1 MFMLPGLTTISTIE
15 NSGVEGLDRIIR
27 SNKLSADT
35 ITDYTNI
42 VLTGRLEVLLGVEG
56 SEGTYDL
63 LKERY
68 SKIIGMAK
76 NYYDL
81 VIVDLDKRVGEKT
94 EKEILQMSDIVV
106 ATVSQRL
113 KKIEKIVNMI
123 RSGTL
128 NESKTIIAL
137 TKYMESSKYN
147 AKNITRNLLKTKNM
161 VNTVPYNNLFFEATQ
176 EGTVIDLFLNFMRLK
191 DTDENFEFYSETK
204 RLYKN
209 IKDRLSGG
217 KIQ

>member
-1 MFMLPGLTTISTIE
+1 MLPGLTTISTIE